1 MRNQAEPLIDKPEE
15 KTVNADTTREP
26 DHFVI
31 YAVVIAVAAFAF
43 CVLMTGRHV
52 VA

>member
-1 MRNQAEPLIDKPEE
+1 MRNQPNQPQDIAKEE
-15 KTVNADTTREP
+15 SVDTDINREP

-31 YAVVIAVAAFAF
+31 YAIVIAVAAFAF